1 MVVLSGEAY
10 DKTTFEPFENVTLD
24 ITEAEKKAGL
34 FEAKLGIAAAVGPF
48 CLKVSQ
54 SGLFSIFSEIDKV

>member
-24 ITEAEKKAGL
+24 ITKEEKKAGL
-34 FEAKLGIAAAVGPF
+34 FETKLGIAAAVGPY
-48 CLKVSQ
+48 CLKVS
-54 SGLFSIFSEIDKV
+54 